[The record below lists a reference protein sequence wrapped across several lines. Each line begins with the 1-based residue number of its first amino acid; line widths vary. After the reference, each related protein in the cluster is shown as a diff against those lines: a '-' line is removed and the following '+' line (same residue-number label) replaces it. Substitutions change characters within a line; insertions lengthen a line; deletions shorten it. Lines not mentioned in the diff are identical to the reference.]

1 MVRLRRHTISFTNAW
16 RGLIWAVNT
25 QPNFLIHLLV
35 ATLALLLSWY
45 LRISWLEGVLIILA
59 IFIVLITELVNTAL
73 ESATDLLAEGH
84 WSYCARVAKD
94 VSAASVLAAAF
105 LALLI
110 GGAVFL
116 PRIFPFFYA
125 F

>member
-1 MVRLRRHTISFTNAW
+1 MGKLRRHTISFTSAW
-16 RGLIWAVNT
+16 RGLTWAVKT

-45 LRISWLEGVLIILA
+45 LRISWLEWILILLA

-73 ESATDLLAEGH
+73 ESTTDLLAEGH
-84 WSYCARVAKD
+84 WSYCAMVAKD

-105 LALLI
+105 LSLLI

-116 PRIFPFFYA
+116 PHIFPFFYA